1 MVAMAQVTEPEID
14 SIREA
19 QADFMPGVGSVQRN
33 KPQGDGEYARQLL
46 YDDVP
51 YRLIPGFG
59 RWADIA
65 DRFVGITAFR
75 LTVPHDYT
83 LHAGDVFIDEAGSTY
98 EIRDV
103 LSHSSYQTAVQALV
117 DLVNDG

>member
-1 MVAMAQVTEPEID
+1 MAEVTQPEID

-19 QADFMPGVGSVQRN
+19 QDDFMPGIGTVQRQRA
-33 KPQGDGEYARQLL
+33 QGDGQYARQTL
-46 YDDVP
+46 YDVIP

-59 RWADIA
+59 RWGVVA
-65 DRFVGITAFR
+65 DRYVGITAFR
-75 LTVPHDYT
+75 LTVPWDYE
-83 LHAGDVFIDEAGSTY
+83 LHAGDVFIDENGTTY

-117 DLVNDG
+117 DLVTD